1 MTSKR
6 EQILAKIKTNLT
18 GTTGVGSR
26 IFRSRSEPLTRAES
40 PSLVIEF
47 VTDQPTINSAT
58 YLKLDWTLRV
68 RIVVVVRS
76 QTPDTSADPTIESLH
91 TKIVSDPTLG
101 GLAIDVRPS
110 TVTFDVIEADQPA
123 GVVFCEYEIDYRSDY
138 NDLSTWFILQSRP

>member
-6 EQILAKIKTNLT
+6 EQILAKIKTNLS

-68 RIVVVVRS
+68 RIVVIVRS

-91 TKIVSDPTLG
+91 TKIVNDPTLG

-110 TVTFDVIEADQPA
+110 TVTFNLIEADQPA
-123 GVVFCEYEIDYRSDY
+123 GVVFCEYEVDYRSDY
-138 NDLSTWFILQSRP
+138 NDLST

>member
-123 GVVFCEYEIDYRSDY
+123 GIVSCDFEIDYRSDY
-138 NDLSTWFILQSRP
+138 NDLST

>member
-6 EQILAKIKTNLT
+6 EQILAKIKTNLS

-68 RIVVVVRS
+68 RIVVIVRS

-91 TKIVSDPTLG
+91 TKIVNDPTLG

-138 NDLSTWFILQSRP
+138 NDLPT

>member
-68 RIVVVVRS
+68 RIVVIVRS

-91 TKIVSDPTLG
+91 TKIVNDPTLG

-138 NDLSTWFILQSRP
+138 NDLST

>member
-6 EQILAKIKTNLT
+6 EQILAKIKTNLS

-68 RIVVVVRS
+68 RIVVIVRS

-101 GLAIDVRPS
+101 GLSIDVRPS
-110 TVTFDVIEADQPA
+110 TTIFDAFDTDQPA
-123 GVVFCEYEIDYRSDY
+123 GIVSCDFEIDYRSTY
-138 NDLSTWFILQSRP
+138 NDLST

>member
-6 EQILAKIKTNLT
+6 EQILAKIKTNLS

-26 IFRSRSEPLTRAES
+26 IYRSRSEPLTRAES

-47 VTDQPTINSAT
+47 ITDQPTINSAT

-68 RIVVVVRS
+68 RIVVIVRS

-91 TKIVSDPTLG
+91 TKIVTDPTLG

-138 NDLSTWFILQSRP
+138 NDLST

>member
-26 IFRSRSEPLTRAES
+26 IFRSRAEPLARAES

-68 RIVVVVRS
+68 RIVVIVRS
-76 QTPDTSADPTIESLH
+76 QTPDTSADPTVESLH

-101 GLAIDVRPS
+101 GLAIDVKPS

-123 GVVFCEYEIDYRSDY
+123 GVVFCEYEIDYRSSY
-138 NDLSTWFILQSRP
+138 NDLST

>member
-6 EQILAKIKTNLT
+6 ERILAKIKTNLS

-26 IFRSRSEPLTRAES
+26 IYRSRSEPLTRAES

-138 NDLSTWFILQSRP
+138 NDLST

>member
-91 TKIVSDPTLG
+91 TKIVNDPTLG

-138 NDLSTWFILQSRP
+138 NDLST

>member
-6 EQILAKIKTNLT
+6 EQILARIKTNLT

-68 RIVVVVRS
+68 RIVVIVRS

-91 TKIVSDPTLG
+91 TKIVNDPTLG

-138 NDLSTWFILQSRP
+138 NDLST

>member
-6 EQILAKIKTNLT
+6 EQILAKIKTNLS

-26 IFRSRSEPLTRAES
+26 IYRSRSEPLTRAES

-68 RIVVVVRS
+68 RIVVIVRS

-91 TKIVSDPTLG
+91 TKIVNDPTLG

-138 NDLSTWFILQSRP
+138 NDLST

>member
-138 NDLSTWFILQSRP
+138 NDLST